1 MSKNHL
7 MLTAATAAAM
17 VATTFTGS
25 VAARAQTGTVS
36 DDAVK
41 IGVIVDMTGVYSGNG
56 GKAVIVASQMAVE
69 DFGGKVLDKPVEIV
83 SADYQNKVD
92 ITSSTVRRWFDQDKV
107 DMVLESTDSASA
119 IAIQKLGAERKRIT
133 IAAGSASTALTNAEC
148 SPYGIH
154 YVYDTYALATG
165 TGRAVV
171 EEGGKSWYFLT
182 ADYAF
187 GHSLE
192 KNTTDVV
199 KAMGGTVVGG
209 VRHPLNSADFA
220 SYLLQAQSSG
230 AQVVALANAGTDFS
244 NSLKQA
250 QEFGLTNSGQSIAAM
265 LVFLS
270 DLKALGPDVAKGVK
284 FTTGFYWDY
293 NDETRAFSERFF
305 KRFGTMPTDI
315 QAGAYSAVTTYLN
328 AIKAVGTDDATKVR
342 EHLRTVTINDFF
354 AKDGKIRD
362 DGRMVHEMY
371 LAEAKAPAEVK
382 SPWDLAKVLRPI
394 PGDAAYQPLERSTCP
409 LVKKS

>member
-1 MSKNHL
+1 MAQNRFTL
-7 MLTAATAAAM
+7 PATTLAAVLA
-17 VATTFTGS
+17 VATP
-25 VAARAQTGTVS
+25 AMAQGVS
-36 DDAVK
+36 DDVVK

-56 GKAVIVASQMAVE
+56 GKAVVVATQMAVE
-69 DFGGKVLDKPVEIV
+69 DFGGKVLDKPIEVI

-92 ITSSTVRRWFDQDKV
+92 ITSATARRWFDQDRV
-107 DMVLESTDSASA
+107 DAIIESTDSASA

-165 TGRAVV
+165 TGRAIMQ
-171 EEGGKSWYFLT
+171 EGGKDWYFIT

-192 KNTTDVV
+192 KNTSDMV
-199 KAMGGTVVGG
+199 KEMGGKVVGT
-209 VRHPLNSADFA
+209 VRHPLNTNDFA
-220 SYLLQAQSSG
+220 SYLLQAQGSG
-230 AQVVALANAGTDFS
+230 ANVIALANAGTDFS
-244 NSLKQA
+244 TSLKQA
-250 QEFGLTNSGQSIAAM
+250 QEFGITSSGQSIAAM

-270 DLKALGPDVAKGVK
+270 DLRALGPAVAKGVK

-293 NDETRAFSERFF
+293 NDETRAFSERFH

-315 QAGAYSAVTTYLN
+315 QAGAYSATMTYLN
-328 AIKAVGTDDATKVR
+328 AIKAAGTDDATKVR
-342 EHLRTVTINDFF
+342 EHLRNVTINDFF
-354 AKDGKIRD
+354 AKGGKIRD

-371 LAEAKAPAEVK
+371 LAQAKGPDESK
-382 SPWDLAKVLRPI
+382 SEWDLMKILRPI
-394 PGDAAYQPLERSTCP
+394 PGDDAFLPLERSTCP
-409 LVKKS
+409 LVKKP

>member
-1 MSKNHL
+1 MSKKRL
-7 MLTAATAAAM
+7 MLT
-17 VATTFTGS
+17 
-25 VAARAQTGTVS
+25 VAAFAASLSASVPVQAQTVS
-36 DDAVK
+36 DDVVK

-56 GKAVIVASQMAVE
+56 GKAVVVASQMAVE
-69 DFGGKVLDKPVEIV
+69 DFGGTVLGKPVEVV

-92 ITSSTVRRWFDQDKV
+92 ITSSTVRRWFEQDKV
-107 DMVLESTDSASA
+107 DMVVESTDSASA
-119 IAIQKLGAERKRIT
+119 IAIQKLGADRKRIT

-171 EEGGKSWYFLT
+171 QEGGKKWFFLT

-192 KNTTDVV
+192 KNTSDIV
-199 KAMGGTVVGG
+199 KEMGGTVVGA
-209 VRHPLNSADFA
+209 VRHPLNTNDFA

-230 AQVVALANAGTDFS
+230 ADVVALANAGTDFS
-244 NSLKQA
+244 TSLKQA
-250 QEFGLTNSGQSIAAM
+250 QEFGLTASGTQSIAAM

-328 AIKAVGTDDATKVR
+328 AVKAVGSDDADKVR
-342 EHLRTVTINDFF
+342 AHLRTVTINDFF

-371 LAEAKAPAEVK
+371 LAEAKTPAESK
-382 SPWDLAKVLRPI
+382 SAWDLAKVLRPI
-394 PGDAAYQPLERSTCP
+394 PGNDAYLPLERSTCP
-409 LVKKS
+409 LVKKP

>member
-1 MSKNHL
+1 MSKKRL
-7 MLTAATAAAM
+7 LLTTATVVASLAATLP
-17 VATTFTGS
+17 VQ
-25 VAARAQTGTVS
+25 AQTVS
-36 DDAVK
+36 DNVVK

-56 GKAVIVASQMAVE
+56 GKAVVVASQMAVE
-69 DFGGKVLDKPVEIV
+69 DFGSAVLGKPIEVV

-107 DMVLESTDSASA
+107 DMVIESTDSASA
-119 IAIQKLGAERKRIT
+119 IAIQKLGADRKRIT

-165 TGRAVV
+165 TGRAMVQ
-171 EEGGKSWYFLT
+171 EGGKRWFFLT

-192 KNTTDVV
+192 KNTSDIV
-199 KAMGGTVVGG
+199 KEMGGTVIGG
-209 VRHPLNSADFA
+209 VRHPLNTTDFA
-220 SYLLQAQSSG
+220 SYLLQAQSSN

-244 NSLKQA
+244 TSLKQA
-250 QEFGLTNSGQSIAAM
+250 QEFGLAASGQSIAAM

-270 DLKALGPDVAKGVK
+270 DLKALGPEVAKGVT

-293 NDETRAFSERFF
+293 NDETRAFSQRFF

-328 AIKAVGTDDATKVR
+328 AIKAVGTDDADKVR

-371 LAEAKAPAEVK
+371 LAQAKAPAESK
-382 SPWDLAKVLRPI
+382 SDWDLAKVLRPI
-394 PGDAAYQPLERSTCP
+394 PGNDAYLPLERSTCP

>member
-1 MSKNHL
+1 
-7 MLTAATAAAM
+7 MLTAAAFAASLSA
-17 VATTFTGS
+17 S
-25 VAARAQTGTVS
+25 VPVQAQTVS
-36 DDAVK
+36 DDVVK

-56 GKAVIVASQMAVE
+56 GKAVVVASQMAVE
-69 DFGGKVLDKPVEIV
+69 DFGGSVLGKPVEVV

-92 ITSSTVRRWFDQDKV
+92 ITSSTVRRWFEQDKV
-107 DMVLESTDSASA
+107 DMVVESTDSASA
-119 IAIQKLGAERKRIT
+119 IAIQKLGADRKRIT

-171 EEGGKSWYFLT
+171 QEGGKKWFFLT

-192 KNTTDVV
+192 KNTSDIV
-199 KAMGGTVVGG
+199 KEMGGTVVGA
-209 VRHPLNSADFA
+209 VRHPLNTNDFA

-230 AQVVALANAGTDFS
+230 ADVVALANAGTDFS
-244 NSLKQA
+244 TSLKQA
-250 QEFGLTNSGQSIAAM
+250 QEFGLTASGTQSIAAM

-293 NDETRAFSERFF
+293 NDETRAFSQRFF

-328 AIKAVGTDDATKVR
+328 AVKAVGSDDADKVR
-342 EHLRTVTINDFF
+342 AHLRTVTINDFF

-371 LAEAKAPAEVK
+371 LAEAKSPAESK
-382 SPWDLAKVLRPI
+382 SAWDLAKVLRPI
-394 PGDAAYQPLERSTCP
+394 PGNDAYLPLERSTCP

>member
-1 MSKNHL
+1 MSKKPL
-7 MLTAATAAAM
+7 MLSAATAALAVTM
-17 VATTFTGS
+17 AFTG
-25 VAARAQTGTVS
+25 VTAAQAQGVS

-56 GKAVIVASQMAVE
+56 GKAVVVASQMAAE
-69 DFGGKVLDKPVEIV
+69 DFGGTVLGKPIEIV

-171 EEGGKSWYFLT
+171 EEGGKRWFFLT

-230 AQVVALANAGTDFS
+230 AEIVALANAGTDFS
-244 NSLKQA
+244 NALKQA
-250 QEFGLTNSGQSIAAM
+250 QEFGLTDSGQSIAAM

-328 AIKAVGTDDATKVR
+328 AIKAVGTDDADKVR
-342 EHLRTVTINDFF
+342 AHLRTVTINDFF

-394 PGDAAYQPLERSTCP
+394 PGDDAYQPLERSTCP

>member
-1 MSKNHL
+1 MSKRCF
-7 MLTAATAAAM
+7 AIAAAM
-17 VATTFTGS
+17 VAASLATPPA
-25 VAARAQTGTVS
+25 VAQGLS
-36 DDAVK
+36 DDVVK

-56 GKAVIVASQMAVE
+56 GKAVVVAAQMAAE
-69 DFGGKVLDKPVEIV
+69 DFGGTVLGKPIEIL

-92 ITSSTVRRWFDQDKV
+92 ITSATVRRWFDQDQV
-107 DMVLESTDSASA
+107 DAVIESTDSASA

-171 EEGGKSWYFLT
+171 QEGGKRWFFVT

-192 KNTTDVV
+192 KNTADVV
-199 KAMGGTVVGG
+199 KEMGGTVVGG
-209 VRHPLNSADFA
+209 VRHPLNTNDFA
-220 SYLLQAQSSG
+220 SFLLRAQASG
-230 AQVVALANAGTDFS
+230 ADVVALANAGSDFTTA
-244 NSLKQA
+244 LKQA
-250 QEFGLTNSGQSIAAM
+250 QEFGLTDGNQSIAAM

-270 DLKALGPDVAKGVK
+270 DLKALGPAVAKGIR

-293 NDETRAFSERFF
+293 NEETRAFSERFF
-305 KRFGTMPTDI
+305 KRYGTMPTDI
-315 QAGAYSAVTTYLN
+315 QAGAYSAVTTYLD
-328 AIKAVGTDDATKVR
+328 AVRAVGTDDAAKVR

-354 AKDGKIRD
+354 ARNGKIRD

-371 LAEAKAPAEVK
+371 LAQAKTPAE
-382 SPWDLAKVLRPI
+382 SRSAWDLAKILRPI

>member
-1 MSKNHL
+1 MSKKHL
-7 MLTAATAAAM
+7 MLTAAAFAASLSA
-17 VATTFTGS
+17 S
-25 VAARAQTGTVS
+25 VPVQAQTVS
-36 DDAVK
+36 DDVVK

-56 GKAVIVASQMAVE
+56 GKAVVVASQMAVE
-69 DFGGKVLDKPVEIV
+69 DFGGSVLGKPVEVV

-92 ITSSTVRRWFDQDKV
+92 ITSSTVRRWFEQDKV
-107 DMVLESTDSASA
+107 DMVVESTDSASA
-119 IAIQKLGAERKRIT
+119 IAIQKLGADRKRIT

-171 EEGGKSWYFLT
+171 QEGGKKWFFLT

-192 KNTTDVV
+192 KNTSDIV
-199 KAMGGTVVGG
+199 KEMGGTVVGA
-209 VRHPLNSADFA
+209 VRHPLNTNDFA

-230 AQVVALANAGTDFS
+230 ADVVALANAGTDFS
-244 NSLKQA
+244 TSLKQA
-250 QEFGLTNSGQSIAAM
+250 QEFGLTASGTQSIAAM

-293 NDETRAFSERFF
+293 NDETRAFSQRFF

-328 AIKAVGTDDATKVR
+328 AVKAVGSDDADKVR
-342 EHLRTVTINDFF
+342 AHLRTVTINDFF

-371 LAEAKAPAEVK
+371 LAEAKSPAESK
-382 SPWDLAKVLRPI
+382 SAWDLAKVLRPI
-394 PGDAAYQPLERSTCP
+394 PGNDAYLPLERSTCP

>member
-1 MSKNHL
+1 
-7 MLTAATAAAM
+7 MLT
-17 VATTFTGS
+17 
-25 VAARAQTGTVS
+25 VAAFAASLSASVPVQAQTVS
-36 DDAVK
+36 DDVVK

-56 GKAVIVASQMAVE
+56 GKAVVVASQMAVE
-69 DFGGKVLDKPVEIV
+69 DFGGTVLGKPVEVV

-92 ITSSTVRRWFDQDKV
+92 ITSSTVRRWFEQDKV
-107 DMVLESTDSASA
+107 DMVVESTDSASA
-119 IAIQKLGAERKRIT
+119 IAIQKLGADRKRIT

-171 EEGGKSWYFLT
+171 QEGGKKWFFLT

-192 KNTTDVV
+192 KNTSDIV
-199 KAMGGTVVGG
+199 KEMGGTVVGA
-209 VRHPLNSADFA
+209 VRHPLNTNDFA

-230 AQVVALANAGTDFS
+230 ADVVALANAGTDFS
-244 NSLKQA
+244 TSLKQA
-250 QEFGLTNSGQSIAAM
+250 QEFGLTASGTQSIAAM

-293 NDETRAFSERFF
+293 NDETRAFSQRFF

-328 AIKAVGTDDATKVR
+328 TVKAVGSDDADKVR
-342 EHLRTVTINDFF
+342 AHLRTVTINDFF

-371 LAEAKAPAEVK
+371 LAEAKTPAESK
-382 SPWDLAKVLRPI
+382 SAWDLAKVLRPI
-394 PGDAAYQPLERSTCP
+394 PGNDAYLPLERSTCP
-409 LVKKS
+409 LVKKP

>member
-1 MSKNHL
+1 MAFL
-7 MLTAATAAAM
+7 RTTLTAATFAAAL
-17 VATTFTGS
+17 ATSTS
-25 VAARAQTGTVS
+25 LPALAQGVS

-56 GKAVIVASQMAVE
+56 GRAVIVATEMAVE
-69 DFGGKVLDKPVEIV
+69 DFGGKVLDKPIQVL

-92 ITSSTVRRWFDQDKV
+92 ITSAVVRRWIEQDKV

-119 IAIQKLGAERKRIT
+119 IAIQKLGAVNKRIT
-133 IAAGSASTALTNAEC
+133 IAAGSATTVLTNNEC

-171 EEGGKSWYFLT
+171 EEGGKDWFFIT

-192 KNTTDVV
+192 KNTSDVV
-199 KAMGGTVVGG
+199 KQMGGKVVGG
-209 VRHPLNSADFA
+209 VRHPLTTPDFA
-220 SYLLQAQSSG
+220 SFLLQAQGSG
-230 AQVVALANAGTDFS
+230 ANVVALANAGADFS
-244 NSLKQA
+244 TSLKQA
-250 QEFGLTNSGQSIAAM
+250 QEFGLTDGGQSIAAM

-293 NDETRAFSERFF
+293 NDETRAFSKRFF
-305 KRFGTMPTDI
+305 ERFGTMPTDI
-315 QAGAYSAVTTYLN
+315 QAGAYSATMTYLN
-328 AIKAVGTDDATKVR
+328 AVKAAGTDDADKVR
-342 EHLRTVTINDFF
+342 EELRNTTINDFF
-354 AKDGKIRD
+354 AKGGKIRD

-371 LAEAKAPAEVK
+371 LAEAKAPDEVK
-382 SPWDLAKVLRPI
+382 SDWDLMKILRPI
-394 PGDAAYQPLERSTCP
+394 PGDDAYMPLSMSTCP
-409 LVKKS
+409 LVKK

>member
-1 MSKNHL
+1 MAFL
-7 MLTAATAAAM
+7 RTTLTAATLAAAL
-17 VATTFTGS
+17 ATSTS
-25 VAARAQTGTVS
+25 LPALAQGVS

-56 GKAVIVASQMAVE
+56 GRAVIVATEMAVE
-69 DFGGKVLDKPVEIV
+69 DFGGKVLDKPIQVL

-92 ITSSTVRRWFDQDKV
+92 ITSAVVRRWIEQDKV

-119 IAIQKLGAERKRIT
+119 IAIQKLGAVNKRIT
-133 IAAGSASTALTNAEC
+133 IAAGSATTVLTNNEC

-171 EEGGKSWYFLT
+171 EEGGKDWFFIT

-192 KNTTDVV
+192 KNTSDVV
-199 KAMGGTVVGG
+199 KQMGGKVVGG
-209 VRHPLNSADFA
+209 VRHPLTTPDFA
-220 SYLLQAQSSG
+220 SFLLQAQGSG
-230 AQVVALANAGTDFS
+230 ASVVALANAGADFS
-244 NSLKQA
+244 TSLKQA
-250 QEFGLTNSGQSIAAM
+250 QEFGLTDGGQSIAAM

-293 NDETRAFSERFF
+293 NDETRAFSKRFF
-305 KRFGTMPTDI
+305 ERFGTMPTDI
-315 QAGAYSAVTTYLN
+315 QAGAYSATMTYLN
-328 AIKAVGTDDATKVR
+328 AVKAAGTDDADKVR
-342 EHLRTVTINDFF
+342 EELRNTTINDFF
-354 AKDGKIRD
+354 AKGGKIRD

-371 LAEAKAPAEVK
+371 LAEAKAPDEVK
-382 SPWDLAKVLRPI
+382 SDWDLMKILRPI
-394 PGDAAYQPLERSTCP
+394 PGDDAYMPLSMSTCP
-409 LVKKS
+409 LVKK

>member
-1 MSKNHL
+1 MAQNRYILSAAA
-7 MLTAATAAAM
+7 LTATLAVSGPAL
-17 VATTFTGS
+17 
-25 VAARAQTGTVS
+25 AQSIS
-36 DDAVK
+36 DDVVK

-56 GKAVIVASQMAVE
+56 GRAVVVATQMAVE
-69 DFGGKVLDKPVEIV
+69 DFGGKVLDKPIEVV

-92 ITSSTVRRWFDQDKV
+92 ITSATVRRWFDQDRV
-107 DMVLESTDSASA
+107 DAIIESTDSASA

-165 TGRAVV
+165 TGRAVAQ
-171 EEGGKSWYFLT
+171 EGGKNWYFIT

-192 KNTTDVV
+192 KNTSDIV
-199 KAMGGTVVGG
+199 KEMGGKVVGT
-209 VRHPLNSADFA
+209 VRHPLNTADFA
-220 SYLLQAQSSG
+220 SFLLQAQGSG
-230 AQVVALANAGTDFS
+230 ASVIALANAGSDFS
-244 NSLKQA
+244 TSLKQA
-250 QEFGLTNSGQSIAAM
+250 QEFGITSGGQSIAAM

-270 DLKALGPDVAKGVK
+270 DLRALGPAVSKGVK

-293 NDETRAFSERFF
+293 NDETRAFSERFH

-315 QAGAYSAVTTYLN
+315 QAGAYSATMTYLN
-328 AIKAVGTDDATKVR
+328 AIKAAGTDDAAKVR
-342 EHLRTVTINDFF
+342 EQLRNVTINDFF
-354 AKDGKIRD
+354 AKGGKIRD

-371 LAEAKAPAEVK
+371 LAQAKGPDESK
-382 SPWDLAKVLRPI
+382 SEWDLMKILRPI
-394 PGDAAYQPLERSTCP
+394 PGNDAFMPLERSTCP
-409 LVKKS
+409 LVKKP